1 MKTFV
6 RLFTITFATVLV
18 LSTAQAQVNT
28 EELSL
33 KISKAEEANLQKLKA
48 YIWKRKSDAYMD
60 GQLKATAFT
69 EFSFDTN
76 GRLQA
81 KLVDA
86 ETSVKQKPGLR
97 GAAQKNAIDAKMD
110 YIGKA
115 LELSIQYTYM
125 TKGQLLD
132 FFSKATVSTKEDGTL
147 VASADNVYVQG
158 DKLTVYVDP
167 KTNLF
172 KYKEFNS
179 LLGKD
184 PIDGQVNYEAFSSG
198 VSHVSTTVMNM
209 PAQKMKI
216 NATNQ
221 DYSQRVN

>member
-1 MKTFV
+1 MKKTKLLILLLLGF
-6 RLFTITFATVLV
+6 LTT
-18 LSTAQAQVNT
+18 QAQLNT

-33 KISKAEEANLQKLKA
+33 TISKAEDANLQKLKS
-48 YIWKRKSDAYMD
+48 YLWKRKSEAYMD
-60 GQLKATAFT
+60 GQLKATTWT
-69 EFSFDTN
+69 EFSFDAT
-76 GRLQA
+76 GKVQA
-81 KLVDA
+81 KVIDA

-97 GAAQKNAIDAKMD
+97 GNAQKSAIEAKMD
-110 YIGKA
+110 YVEKA
-115 LELSIQYTYM
+115 LGLSVQYAYM

-132 FFSKATVSTKEDGTL
+132 FFSKATVSKKDDGTL
-147 VASADNVYVQG
+147 VAVADNVYVQG
-158 DKLTVYVDP
+158 DKLTVHVDP

-172 KYKEFNS
+172 KYKEFKS

-184 PIDGQVNYEAFSSG
+184 PIDGVINYESFSSG
-198 VSHVSTTVMNM
+198 VSHVSATVMNM